1 MNNYDLIVLGS
12 GVAGMT
18 AALRAEEFG
27 VRSILILEKAPYVG
41 GNSRAAG
48 GVFAA
53 GGETVR
59 KAGFEVDAQA
69 FYESA
74 MQDLQFSVNPELVRK
89 YIFNSGDALDWLA
102 ATGLEFEVK
111 KMPFGCIVANIED
124 EKLAEPYK
132 KTAPTS
138 HSYMGTAMV
147 QKLKELCDDRGIEIM
162 TAARATELLTDESG
176 RLTGVKAIRDREEL
190 VFCSGYVVLAT
201 GGVAGS
207 VSSLHEFFPHLFDSD
222 DENFTFGSAHCTGDG
237 IHMAEKLGAD
247 SRKAMGILLKGPSH
261 LGPGGTQA
269 LTYSPDAIIV
279 NQYGHRFIDEA
290 KIWSF
295 HAALNNIPKKT
306 TYTIADFRIVEDM
319 NVKLPPQAQP
329 GTSRPPVTL
338 LEGLQQEAAAGKS
351 TVICDDLTEA
361 AERFGIPAKALL
373 DTVDQYN
380 RMCAAGQDTLLGKD
394 PKHLK
399 PLDSPPYY
407 VLRGI
412 RSSDSTYG
420 GVRINGDFQ
429 AVKPDGTP
437 IPGLYAIGDVATG
450 FVAEIYG
457 PPSAGFTWS
466 LGSGHMCGRVVAEAI
481 FNANNP
487 QKG

>member
-1 MNNYDLIVLGS
+1 MARYDLIVLGS

-18 AALRAEEFG
+18 AALRAREFG
-27 VRSILILEKAPYVG
+27 VKNILILEKAPYVG

-53 GGETVR
+53 GGETIK

-74 MQDLQFSVNPELVRK
+74 MKDLQFSVNPELVRK
-89 YIFNSGDALDWLA
+89 YIFNSGEALDWLA
-102 ATGLEFEVK
+102 ATGLEFEVR
-111 KMPFGCIVANIED
+111 KMPFGCVVANIED

-132 KTAPTS
+132 KSAPTS

-147 QKLKELCDDRGIEIM
+147 QKLKELCDDRGITIM
-162 TAARATELLTDESG
+162 TGTRATELLTNETG
-176 RLTGVKAIRDREEL
+176 RLIGVKAIRDKEEQIIA
-190 VFCSGYVVLAT
+190 SNYVILAT
-201 GGVAGS
+201 GGVAGTIA
-207 VSSLHEFFPHLFDSD
+207 SLHEFFPQLFDLE

-237 IHMAEKLGAD
+237 IHMAEQLGAD

-279 NQYGHRFIDEA
+279 NQYGRRFIDEA
-290 KIWSF
+290 KIWNY

-306 TYTIADFRIVEDM
+306 TYTIADSRAVEDM
-319 NVKLPPQAQP
+319 NAKLPPQSQP
-329 GTSRPPVTL
+329 GTSKPPVTL
-338 LEGLQQEAAAGKS
+338 LEGLKQEAEAGKS
-351 TVICDDLTEA
+351 TVICDDLTVA
-361 AERFGIPAKALL
+361 AEKFGIPAEALL
-373 DTVDQYN
+373 DTVKQYN
-380 RMCAAGQDTLLGKD
+380 EMCVMGKDILLGKD
-394 PKHLK
+394 PKHLR
-399 PLDSPPYY
+399 PLDTPPYY

-466 LGSGHMCGRVVAEAI
+466 LGSGHMCGEVVAEAI
-481 FNANNP
+481 VNS
-487 QKG
+487 